1 MTLRKSEAEQKCI
14 LLSPYCVLGLPGGS
28 VGKES
33 ACSAG
38 DLGLIPGLGRS
49 PAEGN
54 GYPLQ
59 DSGLEKAIDCIVHG
73 ATKSQT
79 QLSHFHFHYYVLGIV
94 QGASDVLLLILLHK
108 ITITSLGGRISVSIF
123 NT

>member
-38 DLGLIPGLGRS
+38 DLGPIPGLGRS

-59 DSGLEKAIDCIVHG
+59 DSGLEKAMDCIVHG
-73 ATKSQT
+73 ATTESDT
-79 QLSHFHFHYYVLGIV
+79 TESLSL
-94 QGASDVLLLILLHK
+94 SLLCSRHCAR
-108 ITITSLGGRISVSIF
+108 GV
-123 NT
+123 